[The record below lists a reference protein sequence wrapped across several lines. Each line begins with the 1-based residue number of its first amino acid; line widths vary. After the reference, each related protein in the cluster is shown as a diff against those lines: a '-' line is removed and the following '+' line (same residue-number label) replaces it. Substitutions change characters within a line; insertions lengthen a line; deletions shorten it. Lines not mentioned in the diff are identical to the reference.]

1 MALACSQTSHQA
13 TREILQDTQTL
24 TWVFHLVMVQEAQG
38 LQGIALGVPLQQP
51 RGAPL
56 A

>member
-1 MALACSQTSHQA
+1 MALACSQTTYWA
-13 TREILQDTQTL
+13 TRGILQDTQKL
-24 TWVFHLVMVQEAQG
+24 TWVFHLVMIQEAQG

-51 RGAPL
+51 RGAAL